1 MAHARLAATAN
12 EVQTLKQS
20 IWTILALLPL
30 GALAAEVYVSVGADG
45 QVIYSDRPTGTEA
58 EEVLEIR
65 SGPRAAATQPVRSA
79 AAAEPAEAAA
89 PASDAPLVAEVRREA
104 TPEERAAN
112 CAIVRQRS
120 DSYSAAYRIYRDEP
134 NGERHYLT
142 AEEIDE
148 ARAAVA
154 AEVAEWCDPV

>member
-1 MAHARLAATAN
+1 
-12 EVQTLKQS
+12 LKQS

-30 GALAAEVYVSVGADG
+30 SAIAAEVYVSVGDDG
-45 QVIYSDRPTGTEA
+45 QIIYSDRPTGSEA
-58 EEVLEIR
+58 VEVLEIR
-65 SGPRAAATQPVRSA
+65 TGPRAAATQPVRA
-79 AAAEPAEAAA
+79 AVTAAPAEAPA
-89 PASDAPLVAEVRREA
+89 PAADAPLVAEVQREA

-134 NGERHYLT
+134 DGERHYLT

-148 ARAAVA
+148 ARAKVA